1 MWATE
6 WGSVS
11 QPCLCLAP
19 DSWLGS
25 RVSKDIQGLC
35 TKGPK
40 SSVPPLHAQGSLAKV
55 TGWFLGLG
63 AAPVFT
69 QEAFAVRSP
78 GTSVTI
84 TKMRRIKL
92 AIQMKWQKCW
102 LLRFLSYRQFH
113 CLLKNKQTCTHF
125 FFSQQTNGQYD
136 KHLQEGI
143 PACHT
148 KGSVTL
154 SGPQFPHLSSWGW
167 GVNGMISA
175 SPFQSPNATI

>member
-1 MWATE
+1 MRFMTVQMNWIEA
-6 WGSVS
+6 
-11 QPCLCLAP
+11 LKA
-19 DSWLGS
+19 
-25 RVSKDIQGLC
+25 
-35 TKGPK
+35 
-40 SSVPPLHAQGSLAKV
+40 LHAE
-55 TGWFLGLG
+55 TG
-63 AAPVFT
+63 T
-69 QEAFAVRSP
+69 QCP
-78 GTSVTI
+78 YYHYYYCIIIVTI

-113 CLLKNKQTCTHF
+113 CLLKKQTNMHPF

-148 KGSVTL
+148 TGSVTL
-154 SGPQFPHLSSWGW
+154 FGPQFPHLSSWGW

>member
-1 MWATE
+1 MGGGVPPRPETVQKRSS
-6 WGSVS
+6 WGQEHRGCSGVGSMS

-69 QEAFAVRSP
+69 QEAFAVR
-78 GTSVTI
+78 VT
-84 TKMRRIKL
+84 
-92 AIQMKWQKCW
+92 W
-102 LLRFLSYRQFH
+102 
-113 CLLKNKQTCTHF
+113 
-125 FFSQQTNGQYD
+125 D
-136 KHLQEGI
+136 
-143 PACHT
+143 
-148 KGSVTL
+148 
-154 SGPQFPHLSSWGW
+154 
-167 GVNGMISA
+167 
-175 SPFQSPNATI
+175 

>member
-25 RVSKDIQGLC
+25 RVSKDIRGLC

-78 GTSVTI
+78 GTSFPFTVA
-84 TKMRRIKL
+84 RRP
-92 AIQMKWQKCW
+92 
-102 LLRFLSYRQFH
+102 
-113 CLLKNKQTCTHF
+113 
-125 FFSQQTNGQYD
+125 G
-136 KHLQEGI
+136 
-143 PACHT
+143 
-148 KGSVTL
+148 
-154 SGPQFPHLSSWGW
+154 
-167 GVNGMISA
+167 
-175 SPFQSPNATI
+175 FQSSVLRPFNSEGQGSLACYSPWGCKELDMT